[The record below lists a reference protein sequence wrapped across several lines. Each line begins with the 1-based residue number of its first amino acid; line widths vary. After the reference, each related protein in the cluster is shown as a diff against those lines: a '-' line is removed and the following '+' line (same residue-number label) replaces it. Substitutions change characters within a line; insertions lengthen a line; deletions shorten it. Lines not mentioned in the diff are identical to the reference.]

1 MDIIGISG
9 LVVSIAGFG
18 LSLWQLHKTR
28 RAAEAAATAAQETA
42 QAIGLIETVATI
54 HDICGRSRILLHLVR
69 EGSLRSAA
77 MAAFEL
83 RDLIARFH
91 VTASGKALATQ
102 NHWRTI
108 INEVRK
114 FHERLELAAK
124 TNSISPQDWNELVK
138 TISQTHSLLSS
149 FATIAAYQGAHH
161 GHP

>member
-9 LVVSIAGFG
+9 LAVPIAGFG
-18 LSLWQLHKTR
+18 LSLWQLRKTR

-42 QAIGLIETVATI
+42 RAIHFIDTVATI
-54 HDICGRSRILLHLVR
+54 HDICGRSRTLLNLAR
-69 EGSLRSAA
+69 EGSLISAA
-77 MAAFEL
+77 TAAFEL

-91 VTASGKALATQ
+91 VTASGQALTTQ

-108 INEVRK
+108 INDVRE

-124 TNSISPQDWNELVK
+124 TDSISAKDASELFNA
-138 TISQTHSLLSS
+138 IAQTHSLLST
-149 FATIAAYQGAHH
+149 FATIAADQGAHS